1 MFDYFDHRISYLK
14 NEISSLES
22 SITAAPVG
30 RLRVYANGQYSRW
43 VLLLPDGSKKYIR
56 KTEKE
61 TARKLWRKQ
70 QDIDRL
76 NFLKKELAILDR
88 SGSALKKLYLPEKS
102 KAILHTNSYM
112 AKDIADFSK
121 VDDWAS
127 LPYQKNPYKRDEM
140 TEQGPFDEKMR
151 SKSEV
156 IIGMALVMHD
166 IKYRYECEFPLNGRS
181 VYPDF
186 MIKRPS
192 DEKIVIWEHFGMW
205 DVPEYQR
212 SAIEKINEYLSSG
225 LVPYE
230 DFIYSIETGDAHLNP
245 ELVNDMIRAFILR

>member
-1 MFDYFDHRISYLK
+1 
-14 NEISSLES
+14 
-22 SITAAPVG
+22 
-30 RLRVYANGQYSRW
+30 
-43 VLLLPDGSKKYIR
+43 
-56 KTEKE
+56 
-61 TARKLWRKQ
+61 
-70 QDIDRL
+70 
-76 NFLKKELAILDR
+76 
-88 SGSALKKLYLPEKS
+88 
-102 KAILHTNSYM
+102 
-112 AKDIADFSK
+112 
-121 VDDWAS
+121 
-127 LPYQKNPYKRDEM
+127 
-140 TEQGPFDEKMR
+140 MR

-192 DEKIVIWEHFGMW
+192 DGKIVIWEHFGMW